1 LDNSIINNSTI
12 VEIKEPQ
19 MNTPN
24 NRRRKAS
31 RDRIETAFV
40 RLLQDRELGQLSV
53 TEICKA
59 ADLNRATFYANYL
72 DIYDLAD
79 AVQKR
84 LEEGVYEIYSGEGA
98 VGTSEQGFQKLF
110 EHIRDNQ
117 LFYKTYFKLGL
128 DGRYEL
134 TEHDLKSTAEYYL
147 GERIEQHLE
156 YHLEFFRNGLNAII
170 KLWLKNGCRETP
182 EEMAEVIKAEY
193 NRC

>member
-1 LDNSIINNSTI
+1 
-12 VEIKEPQ
+12 

-59 ADLNRATFYANYL
+59 AEVNRTTFYANYL

-84 LEEGVYEIYSGEGA
+84 LEEGVYELYGGETAMGM
-98 VGTSEQGFQKLF
+98 SEQGFQKLF

-134 TEHDLKSTAEYYL
+134 TERDLKSTAEFYL
-147 GERIEQHLE
+147 GERMEQHLE

-182 EEMAEVIKAEY
+182 EEMADVIAMEY
-193 NRC
+193 SRG

>member
-1 LDNSIINNSTI
+1 
-12 VEIKEPQ
+12 

-40 RLLQDRELGQLSV
+40 RLLQDRELSQLSV
-53 TEICKA
+53 TAICQE
-59 ADLNRATFYANYL
+59 ADVNRTTFYANYL

-84 LEEGVYEIYSGEGA
+84 LEEGVREIYGGEGSM
-98 VGTSEQGFQKLF
+98 GMSEQGFKKLF

-147 GERIEQHLE
+147 GERMERHLE

-182 EEMAEVIKAEY
+182 EEMADVIAAEY
-193 NRC
+193 SRG